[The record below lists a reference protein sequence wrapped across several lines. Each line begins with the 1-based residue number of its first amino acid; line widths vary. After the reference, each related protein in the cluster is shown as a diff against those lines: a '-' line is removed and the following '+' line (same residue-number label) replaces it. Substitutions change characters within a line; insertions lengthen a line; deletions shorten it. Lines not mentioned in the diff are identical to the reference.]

1 VKFSNW
7 RSGGLG
13 GYELFLLVQIIHVE
27 VRLAS
32 IGATAWEDAAP
43 DNDQS
48 ASAFRKA
55 IVFGQFSALDR
66 SLRSQIAE

>member
-1 VKFSNW
+1 V
-7 RSGGLG
+7 LA
-13 GYELFLLVQIIHVE
+13 QIIHVE

-66 SLRSQIAE
+66 PLRSLIAE